1 MARFPPGI
9 RGPGFAMQQHGQGQ
23 VVSTQS
29 VATAGA
35 PNANQ
40 ATSMAAMLSQQQQQQ
55 QHAPAHMMAHAGASS
70 GQMMYRGM
78 AMTQQQQ
85 HMYMMNAH
93 RAQYAT
99 PPGGAANQP
108 PQHLQHLPP
117 GQWNSVALTAPFP
130 R

>member
-1 MARFPPGI
+1 
-9 RGPGFAMQQHGQGQ
+9 MQQHGQGQ

-40 ATSMAAMLSQQQQQQ
+40 ATSMAAMLSQQQQQQQQQ

-117 GQWNSVALTAPFP
+117 GQWHSVALIAPFP